1 MKTEA
6 GDEISADMMRLA
18 RAIYAMLHSEA
29 PERYWIPVLDTVIGM
44 IDEGRID
51 EPLTDPPPVR
61 PQGH

>member
-1 MKTEA
+1 
-6 GDEISADMMRLA
+6 
-18 RAIYAMLHSEA
+18 MLHSEA